1 MTSAGQPLEYRRL
14 RAPQDNGGKL
24 IEPPLWSAAA
34 LVKRNRAA
42 AGRHQVQLHGRF
54 VTELAASARRDLLA
68 AAWRY
73 TTAYRDCDGPQ
84 PPDIAA
90 PLFLAGHQP
99 QLFHPGVWFKNFVL
113 SSLAAEQQG
122 VAVNLVIDSD
132 TIKSAKVRVPGGSV
146 PEPSVEQI
154 AFDDTGPE
162 IPYEERAI
170 LNRDLLRTF
179 GPRACSRIAPLVPR
193 PLLCDFWPLVQAR
206 ARECSNLGECLS
218 QARHQLEGQWRSHS
232 LELPQSRI
240 GDFEAFHWFAAH
252 LIARA
257 AELRTVYNAAA
268 DEYRRVNHVRNA
280 AHPVPN
286 LALDGEWIESP
297 LWIWDRGN
305 PRRRRVF
312 VRPAGNQV
320 LLSDREG
327 LEVSLDLSPDSDAHR
342 AVEQLA
348 SLGQRGI
355 KLRTRALITTMFAR
369 LMLGDLFVHGIGGAK
384 YDQVTDAIIA
394 RFFGLEA
401 PAYLTATATL
411 RLPIPHHVVSS
422 ADATRAQ
429 QDLRELEFHP
439 ERYLTGRLNDPAI
452 RDTVTAKQRWIT
464 TSVTRE
470 NARIRC
476 RAIREANEALQPH
489 LAERR
494 ADLIARRDFID
505 VTLPSAT
512 LLNSREYAFCLYPAD
527 PLKSLLR

>member
-1 MTSAGQPLEYRRL
+1 L

-42 AGRHQVQLHGRF
+42 TGRDQVQLHGRSLAD
-54 VTELAASARRDLLA
+54 LAASARRDLLR
-68 AAWRY
+68 AAWQY
-73 TTAYRDCDGPQ
+73 TKQYRDFDGPE
-84 PPDIAA
+84 PAA
-90 PLFLAGHQP
+90 DTTPLFIAGHQP

-113 SSLAAEQQG
+113 SGMAAEHRG

-132 TIKSAKVRVPGGSV
+132 TIKSAKVRVPGGSI
-146 PEPSVEQI
+146 PEPSVEQV

-170 LNRDLLRTF
+170 LNRELLHTF

-218 QARHQLEGQWRSHS
+218 QARHQHEGQWQSQS

-257 AELRTVYNAAA
+257 AELREIYNAAA
-268 DEYRRVNHVRNA
+268 AEYRRVNHVRNA

-286 LALDGEWIESP
+286 LAVDGEWIESP
-297 LWIWDRGN
+297 LWIWDKTN

-312 VRPAGNQV
+312 VRTTGDKT
-320 LLSDREG
+320 LLSDRDG
-327 LEVSLDLSPDSDAHR
+327 LEVAFDLSADGDAQR
-342 AVEQLA
+342 AVEQLSA
-348 SLGQRGI
+348 LQQRGI

-369 LMLGDLFVHGIGGAK
+369 VMLGDLFVHGIGGAK

-394 RFFGLEA
+394 RFLGLEA

-411 RLPIPHHVVSS
+411 RLPIPHHPVSTD
-422 ADATRAQ
+422 DATRAL

-439 ERYLTGRLNDPAI
+439 ERYLTGRLNDPTI
-452 RDTVTAKQRWIT
+452 SDIVTAKKRWIT
-464 TSVTRE
+464 TPATRE

-494 ADLIARRDFID
+494 ADLFARRDFVD
-505 VTLPSAT
+505 VTLPGAT

-527 PLKSLLR
+527 PLKKLFGA